1 METPAQTQGF
11 AVLPPGTAF
20 RGRYRVVRAIKAG
33 GMGAVYEVVDETTNA
48 RRALKVMLPT
58 LVEDRDLRARFALEA
73 RITGD
78 IESDHIVVVFDA
90 GVDEATVTPFLVM
103 DLLRGEDLASLLK
116 TRGPIPPDEV
126 LLCLSQV
133 ARALDKTHAAG
144 IVHRD
149 LKPENLFLTR
159 RDDGSPCVK
168 ILDFG
173 IAKVVA
179 QSSMALGTQA
189 LGTPLYMAP
198 EQIRGGGAIGPG
210 ADLYALGQIAY
221 ALLAG
226 EPYWEEEKRAGESVY
241 PLLMAVV
248 AGATELPVTR
258 AARRRGIELPSGFDA
273 WFAKA
278 VAQKPEDRFEGAS
291 AAVAALGAALDT
303 PTPRLIQVTAEIAA
317 EGMGVHQRAP
327 TGRILV
333 VTVALAGVAL
343 LAALALPARR
353 TDPTTSAAPKA
364 VATEQSAKNV
374 EDAMWLLGLEDY
386 EGAHLVL
393 IGLPDDAR
401 PTESPD
407 FRKVEAAWAD
417 FKFKQ
422 VAEAKDA
429 AAKKAILK
437 EIAATETVAPTQRT
451 KAADMMRELDAVPPE
466 GRPRAPSDG
475 PPGKPSAAPPR

>member
-1 METPAQTQGF
+1 METKESQSSAT
-11 AVLPPGTAF
+11 LPPDTVF

-48 RRALKVMLPT
+48 RRALKVMLPS
-58 LVEDRDLRARFALEA
+58 LVADADLRARFALEA
-73 RITGD
+73 KITGD
-78 IESDHIVVVFDA
+78 IESDHIVRVFDA
-90 GVDEATVTPFLVM
+90 GVDETSKTPFLVM
-103 DLLRGEDLASLLK
+103 DLLRGEDLSTLLK
-116 TRGPIPPDEV
+116 SRGPLPADDV
-126 LLCLSQV
+126 LVYLSQA

-159 RDDGSPCVK
+159 RDDGSPCIK

-179 QSSMALGTQA
+179 QSGLTHGTQA

-198 EQIRGGGAIGPG
+198 EQVKGGATLGP
-210 ADLYALGQIAY
+210 AVDLYAIGHIAY

-226 EPYWEEEKRAGESVY
+226 EAYWEEEKRSNESLY

-248 AGATELPVTR
+248 AGATEPPLAR
-258 AARRRGIELPSGFDA
+258 AARRRGVELPSGFDA
-273 WFAKA
+273 WFTKA
-278 VAQKPEDRFEGAS
+278 AAPRPEDRFEGAS
-291 AAVAALGAALDT
+291 AAVAALGPALDT
-303 PTPRLIQVTAEIAA
+303 PTQRLLQAAAEVAA

-333 VTVALAGVAL
+333 ATVALAGVAL
-343 LAALALPARR
+343 LVALALPARPA
-353 TDPTTSAAPKA
+353 DQGSGGAAPKKDT
-364 VATEQSAKNV
+364 TEASAKKV
-374 EDAMWLLGLEDY
+374 EDAMWLLGLEQY
-386 EGAHLVL
+386 EEAHLLL
-393 IGLPDDAR
+393 IGLPDDQR

-407 FRKVEAAWAD
+407 FRKVEAAWAE

-422 VAEAKDA
+422 VKEAKDA
-429 AAKKAILK
+429 AAKKVILK

-451 KAADMMRELDAVPPE
+451 KAADMIRELDAQAG
-466 GRPRAPSDG
+466 GRPSASAP
-475 PPGKPSAAPPR
+475 AAASPH